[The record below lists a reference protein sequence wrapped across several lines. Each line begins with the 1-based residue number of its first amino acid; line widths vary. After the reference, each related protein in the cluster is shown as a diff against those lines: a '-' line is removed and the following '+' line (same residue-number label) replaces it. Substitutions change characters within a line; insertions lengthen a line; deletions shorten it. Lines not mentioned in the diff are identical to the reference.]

1 MELSESIFNS
11 LRQLLKTNPDDM
23 EDLTMDD
30 LDYKPLKYL
39 QLSKK
44 KNELKFEQNSK
55 DAELSEMFLMMMQ
68 LWIQNVM
75 VWNNEENNY
84 LKELL
89 DKMLPLLINGKLD
102 VSELELNMR
111 G

>member
-1 MELSESIFNS
+1 METIFQT
-11 LRQLLKTNPDDM
+11 LRQLLEHNSEVM
-23 EDLTMDD
+23 GDLTMED

-55 DAELSEMFLMMMQ
+55 EANLSEMFGMMMQ
-68 LWIQNVM
+68 LWIQNVLM
-75 VWNNEENNY
+75 WNNEENNY

-89 DKMLPLLINGKLD
+89 DKMLPLLMTGELD
-102 VSELELNMR
+102 VEKVEL
-111 G
+111 